1 MEKNLK
7 KTLLEIELALKKE
20 DFDRALELYEFI
32 ENNWD
37 DLKEDLNLEE
47 AKEALKIIN
56 FIDEMLKEK
65 ASSLRENNSYLK
77 LRQSYTKFL

>member
-1 MEKNLK
+1 MEKKLK

-47 AKEALKIIN
+47 TKEALKIIN